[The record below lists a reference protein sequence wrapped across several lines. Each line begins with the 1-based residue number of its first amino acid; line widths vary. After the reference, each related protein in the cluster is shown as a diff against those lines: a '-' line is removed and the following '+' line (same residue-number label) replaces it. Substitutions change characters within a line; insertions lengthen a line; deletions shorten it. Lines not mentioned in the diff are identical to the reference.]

1 MTERLGL
8 GWDKRSTSFKCK
20 IKVSTKPPWI
30 SINITLWYFKKTKL
44 MQKSYDEPSV
54 KNLNEDR
61 SESVAGGPTVDPEA
75 KGKN

>member
-1 MTERLGL
+1 
-8 GWDKRSTSFKCK
+8 
-20 IKVSTKPPWI
+20 
-30 SINITLWYFKKTKL
+30 